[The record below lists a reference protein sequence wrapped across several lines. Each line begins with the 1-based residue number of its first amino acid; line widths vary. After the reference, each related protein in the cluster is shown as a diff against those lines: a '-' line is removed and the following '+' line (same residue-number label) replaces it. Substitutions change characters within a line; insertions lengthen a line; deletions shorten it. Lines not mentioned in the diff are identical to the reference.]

1 MQTFTRTLAVSLAA
15 TATAALL
22 AGCGGSDGG
31 GQQTG
36 FLTLGVTDAPV
47 DFADEVVVQFTGVEL
62 KPRQGAPFSI
72 DFAPASLKLLDLQGT
87 TRAVILDGEEVPA
100 GDYEWLRLKVKADPS
115 VGGDSYLRLELGGE
129 ECELRIPSGDETGL
143 KLVRG
148 FKVGVGTT
156 TDFTVD
162 FDLRKSIVAPP
173 GQTTPVDTCGNQ
185 AFLLKP
191 ALRIVDNLQV
201 GTISGAVDPGL
212 ITAQCASPNQAPYPG
227 NVYLFGPLSETSGIT
242 PAMAPEDYDAV
253 PAGPTGPEPNG
264 PDPIASAMVD
274 PNTFRYTIGFVP
286 PGNYEIAYT
295 CDVDDATL
303 DADAAPV
310 PPATGETVEFTPAAG
325 VAVTVTANQTVQVD
339 FPPPAP

>member
-1 MQTFTRTLAVSLAA
+1 MRTFHRTLAVSLAA

-31 GQQTG
+31 GPQTG

-72 DFAPASLKLLDLQGT
+72 DFAPKSLDLLDLQGT

-100 GDYEWLRLKVKADPS
+100 GDYEWLRLKVKADPN
-115 VGGDSYLRLELGGE
+115 VGGDSYLRLEVGGE
-129 ECELRIPSGDETGL
+129 ECELRVPSGDETGL

-148 FKVGVGTT
+148 FKVGVGTI

-173 GQTTPVDTCGNQ
+173 GQTTMVNTCGNQ
-185 AFLLKP
+185 AYLLKP

-201 GTISGAVDPGL
+201 GTISGAVDANL
-212 ITAQCASPNQAPYPG
+212 VTAQCPSPNEAPYPG
-227 NVYLFGPLSETSGIT
+227 NVYLFGPMSEASGIT
-242 PAMAPEDYDAV
+242 PAMAPDDYDGV
-253 PAGPTGPEPNG
+253 PDDPNG

-286 PGNYEIAYT
+286 PGDYEVAYT
-295 CDVDDATL
+295 CDMDDATL
-303 DADAAPV
+303 DADVVPV
-310 PPATGETVEFTPAAG
+310 APATGETVVFTPADG

-339 FPPPAP
+339 FPAPAP

>member
-1 MQTFTRTLAVSLAA
+1 
-15 TATAALL
+15 
-22 AGCGGSDGG
+22 
-31 GQQTG
+31 
-36 FLTLGVTDAPV
+36 
-47 DFADEVVVQFTGVEL
+47 
-62 KPRQGAPFSI
+62 
-72 DFAPASLKLLDLQGT
+72 
-87 TRAVILDGEEVPA
+87 
-100 GDYEWLRLKVKADPS
+100 

-129 ECELRIPSGDETGL
+129 ECELRVPSGDETGL

-173 GQTTPVDTCGNQ
+173 GQTTPVNTCGNQ

-201 GTISGAVDPGL
+201 GTISGAVDANL
-212 ITAQCASPNQAPYPG
+212 VTAQCPSPNEAPYPG
-227 NVYLFGPLSETSGIT
+227 NVYLFGPMSAASGIT
-242 PAMAPEDYDAV
+242 PAMAPDDYDAV
-253 PAGPTGPEPNG
+253 LNDPNG

-286 PGNYEIAYT
+286 PGNYEVAYT

-303 DADAAPV
+303 DADAVPV
-310 PPATGETVEFTPAAG
+310 PPATGETVVFTPADG

-339 FPPPAP
+339 FPALAP